1 MRNQAALMSVVLLL
15 SPVGAAAQAQ
25 GYSAVPTAMPAKAN
39 VMTRATLWKCAGGTC
54 TTPKS
59 DERAAVLCQLAA
71 REMGPL
77 TTFSAQGVP
86 FDADA
91 LARCNA
97 RAR

>member
-1 MRNQAALMSVVLLL
+1 MRNPAALMSVALLL
-15 SPVGAAAQAQ
+15 SPAGATAQAS
-25 GYSAVPTAMPAKAN
+25 GFSAVPTAMPAKPN
-39 VMTRATLWKCAGGTC
+39 VMTRATLWKCAGDTC

-71 REMGPL
+71 REMGTL
-77 TTFSAQGVP
+77 TAFAAQGVP